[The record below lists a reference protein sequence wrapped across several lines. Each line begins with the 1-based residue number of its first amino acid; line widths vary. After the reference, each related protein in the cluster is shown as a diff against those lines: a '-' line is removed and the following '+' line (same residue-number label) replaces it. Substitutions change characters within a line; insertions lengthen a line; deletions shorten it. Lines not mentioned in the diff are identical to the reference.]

1 MLSKKPYSNKSY
13 AKITNETVSLFNDL
27 LHCGKILLKQ
37 ATKEDK
43 LNTDADKIL
52 LLWFNETLNILQGT
66 IVLFQKQQFNNS
78 LILCR
83 TLMENYMNFLFAF
96 EKEDEVQE
104 RLLAYRFFE
113 LIKEL
118 HELSRTDKN
127 NIYPSKNLNK
137 QRLPFDITPII
148 DGIKEQICSETYAN
162 LYNKAISDFDY
173 DFDNL
178 KNNLVKRK
186 WYTLF
191 DKTLYSF
198 RELCKHFNQEDE
210 YIAFYSKYSKKIH
223 ANDSLNGFCI
233 NADGSIELKTSTYP
247 EDMSTPLY
255 HLVLMITTIY
265 KYFSKYFSLKNNL
278 DADKYKRFSEK
289 LSDLLNNWD
298 KFIYN
303 MKSNKKKH
311 FFNQTIY
318 YST

>member
-113 LIKEL
+113 LI
-118 HELSRTDKN
+118 
-127 NIYPSKNLNK
+127 
-137 QRLPFDITPII
+137 
-148 DGIKEQICSETYAN
+148 
-162 LYNKAISDFDY
+162 
-173 DFDNL
+173 
-178 KNNLVKRK
+178 
-186 WYTLF
+186 
-191 DKTLYSF
+191 
-198 RELCKHFNQEDE
+198 
-210 YIAFYSKYSKKIH
+210 
-223 ANDSLNGFCI
+223 
-233 NADGSIELKTSTYP
+233 
-247 EDMSTPLY
+247 
-255 HLVLMITTIY
+255 
-265 KYFSKYFSLKNNL
+265 
-278 DADKYKRFSEK
+278 
-289 LSDLLNNWD
+289 
-298 KFIYN
+298 
-303 MKSNKKKH
+303 
-311 FFNQTIY
+311 
-318 YST
+318 

>member
-96 EKEDEVQE
+96 EKENEIQE

-118 HELSRTDKN
+118 HELSRIDKN

-137 QRLPFDITPII
+137 QRLPFDIIPII
-148 DGIKEQICSETYAN
+148 DKIKKTN
-162 LYNKAISDFDY
+162 LF
-173 DFDNL
+173 
-178 KNNLVKRK
+178 
-186 WYTLF
+186 
-191 DKTLYSF
+191 
-198 RELCKHFNQEDE
+198 
-210 YIAFYSKYSKKIH
+210 
-223 ANDSLNGFCI
+223 
-233 NADGSIELKTSTYP
+233 
-247 EDMSTPLY
+247 
-255 HLVLMITTIY
+255 
-265 KYFSKYFSLKNNL
+265 
-278 DADKYKRFSEK
+278 
-289 LSDLLNNWD
+289 
-298 KFIYN
+298 
-303 MKSNKKKH
+303 
-311 FFNQTIY
+311 
-318 YST
+318 